1 MGQPRSMRVT
11 HAILLATF
19 AAISMGAR
27 ADALVEYRITD
38 GQIAE
43 PLTKEPG
50 NPARG
55 KNAALSREGG
65 NCFLCHAFPDAGDAQ
80 LGNLGPPLAGVGTR
94 MSAGQMRLR
103 LVDSTRINRA
113 SIMPAYYRVDGFSHV
128 ASNYAGKPLLSAQ
141 QVEDMIAYL
150 LTLR

>member
-1 MGQPRSMRVT
+1 
-11 HAILLATF
+11 
-19 AAISMGAR
+19 
-27 ADALVEYRITD
+27 
-38 GQIAE
+38 
-43 PLTKEPG
+43 
-50 NPARG
+50 
-55 KNAALSREGG
+55 
-65 NCFLCHAFPDAGDAQ
+65 
-80 LGNLGPPLAGVGTR
+80 
-94 MSAGQMRLR
+94 MRLR

>member
-1 MGQPRSMRVT
+1 
-11 HAILLATF
+11 
-19 AAISMGAR
+19 
-27 ADALVEYRITD
+27 
-38 GQIAE
+38 
-43 PLTKEPG
+43 
-50 NPARG
+50 
-55 KNAALSREGG
+55 
-65 NCFLCHAFPDAGDAQ
+65 
-80 LGNLGPPLAGVGTR
+80 